1 MADQEQIVV
10 FGLNKQQYA
19 LPVQSVSE
27 IIRMMDITPV
37 PNTDYYCKG
46 IINLRGSVV
55 PVISLNLRLG
65 LDEGEVGDESRI
77 IVVEKNDIKLGLIV
91 DSVFSV
97 TRYSPGE
104 VESPESLSV
113 ESRFIEGIVHQE
125 NNMIL
130 LLDLNK
136 VMEQR

>member
-1 MADQEQIVV
+1 MAGQEQIVV

-19 LPVQSVSE
+19 LPIYSVSE

-37 PNTDYYCKG
+37 PNTDYFCKG

-65 LDEGEVGDESRI
+65 LDEGEVNDESRI
-77 IVVEKNDIKLGLIV
+77 IVVEKNDVKLGLIV
-91 DSVFSV
+91 DSVHSV
-97 TRYSPGE
+97 TQYATGE
-104 VESPESLSV
+104 VETPESLSA
-113 ESRFIEGIVHQE
+113 ENQFIKGIVHQE

-130 LLDLNK
+130 LLDLDKIMN
-136 VMEQR
+136 

>member
-1 MADQEQIVV
+1 MAGQEQIVV

-19 LPVQSVSE
+19 LPIYSVSE

-37 PNTDYYCKG
+37 PNTDYFCKG

-65 LDEGEVGDESRI
+65 LDEGEVNDESRI
-77 IVVEKNDIKLGLIV
+77 IVVEKNDVKLGLIV
-91 DSVFSV
+91 DSVHSV
-97 TRYSPGE
+97 TQYAPGE
-104 VESPESLSV
+104 VETPESLSA
-113 ESRFIEGIVHQE
+113 ENQFIKGIVHQE

-130 LLDLNK
+130 LLDLDKIMN
-136 VMEQR
+136 